1 MHCDRLI
8 EILVCSPQRYEEPE
22 TEATIAAILTAEGF
36 QETTDGPSNSA
47 VGLILD
53 RTPFYAEQGGQ
64 VADIGRISSTS
75 GVEYFEVQ
83 DTQVKPFLS
92 LQADSPHHYR
102 YTEHDCL
109 CTLTVP

>member
-1 MHCDRLI
+1 MPRTACLK
-8 EILVCSPQRYEEPE
+8 LAWVLWRYGEPE
-22 TEATIAAILTAEGF
+22 AEATVAAILTAEGF

-75 GVEYFEVQ
+75 GIEYFEVQ
-83 DTQVKPFLS
+83 DTQVGPFS
-92 LQADSPHHYR
+92 
-102 YTEHDCL
+102 EGN
-109 CTLTVP
+109 TVKIYS